1 MMKRSW
7 IRAVCFL
14 LMFSLLPLG
23 APAETVPAQEY
34 TAALLDGKTEV
45 DASQL
50 CDGRDDTAYAFKRG
64 KAGTLTIA
72 LPEGAQVRQVY
83 IRLADVPATVTLKQQ
98 NAAGKYEA
106 AARAEGPALS
116 FVMALKTPASGTVQL
131 EIAGVN
137 NAAVTLRELRFFGEG
152 TLPANVRAF
161 RAEAA
166 SDILYVVPS
175 AEDADMTQVA
185 AWTAA
190 GRTVQCLCL
199 TPAEDASA
207 LADRLWE
214 AGTDRFP
221 AFGTLKAMAAD
232 ATEAQVS
239 KAWSAAA
246 LKKLLVSA
254 VRAGRPQLVLYG
266 GSGAAGD
273 ALASALPDALASA
286 PDYAYE
292 TADAADNGLWA
303 VEKAFAVDSAEAA
316 GALAD
321 WTDEGDAPLRR
332 YCASV
337 FADAQHG
344 TSDDI
349 PYPDNRQEDGYLPE
363 GEFLYE
369 NEEQGLWAYVS
380 STLQVEIIRWEQPEI
395 PRRWFVSDIRFK
407 PGAESIHPQGYI
419 NASFPGQMIYPET
432 LAQTARLVFGI
443 NGDYYIYREDNKA
456 TGNIIRNRQVLYNHT
471 RTMAFPNL
479 DTMALRDDGSMSV
492 YDVQEITAD
501 ALLAQG
507 DVHDALSFGPWLMRD
522 GVLRAWNGK
531 NSEAVE
537 PRNAIGMVEPGHYK
551 VITVEGRFNKGVGPA
566 GVSLN
571 MLGQMLCAQ
580 GAQQAFN
587 LDGGNTAVLI
597 FMGKKLNHT
606 ASKSGKGETQPRNM
620 SELFGIGTSELVHT
634 DKMDVH

>member
-1 MMKRSW
+1 MKRII

-14 LMFSLLPLG
+14 LIVTLIPLG
-23 APAETVPAQEY
+23 GLAEEASGTAAQEY
-34 TAALLDGKTEV
+34 SATLLDGKAEV
-45 DASQL
+45 DASLL
-50 CDGRDDTAYAFKRG
+50 CDGQDDTVYAFKRG
-64 KAGTLTIA
+64 KPGTLTVA
-72 LPEGAQVRQVY
+72 LPEGAHAAQIY
-83 IRLADVPATVTLKQQ
+83 IRLADSPASVTLRRM
-98 NAAGKYEA
+98 NDSGKYEA
-106 AARAEGPALS
+106 VAQVSSPAPS
-116 FVMALKTPASGTVQL
+116 FVLEAPASGDMQL

-137 NAAVTLRELRFFGEG
+137 NAQVTLRELRFFGEG
-152 TLPANVRAF
+152 SLPSDVRAF
-161 RAEAA
+161 RSGVT
-166 SDILYVVPS
+166 SDILYVVPA

-199 TPAEDASA
+199 TSAEDASA
-207 LADRLWE
+207 LADRLW
-214 AGTDRFP
+214 AASVDCYP
-221 AFGTLKAMAAD
+221 VFGTLKAVAAD

-254 VRAGRPQLVLYG
+254 VRASQPTMVLYG
-266 GSGAAGD
+266 GSGAAGE
-273 ALASALPDALASA
+273 ALASALPEALASA
-286 PDYAYE
+286 PDQTYE
-292 TADAADNGLWA
+292 TADAAANGLWA
-303 VEKAFAVDSAEAA
+303 VERALAADSAEAA
-316 GALAD
+316 DALAN
-321 WTDEGDAPLRR
+321 WTGAGDALLRQ
-332 YCASV
+332 YCADV

-344 TSDDI
+344 TSADI
-349 PYPDNRQEDGYLPE
+349 PYPGNRQEDGYLPE

-369 NEEQGLWAYVS
+369 DDEQGLWAYVS
-380 STLQVEIIRWEQPEI
+380 TTLQVEIIRWEQPEI
-395 PRRWFVSDIRFK
+395 PRRWYVSDIRFK
-407 PGAESIHPQGYI
+407 PEAESIHQQTYI

-471 RTMAFPNL
+471 KTMSFPNL

-507 DVHDALSFGPWLMRD
+507 DVHDALSFGPWLVRD
-522 GVLRAWNGK
+522 GRLRVWNGK

-566 GVSLN
+566 GVTLN
-571 MLGQMLCAQ
+571 MLAQMLYAQ
-580 GAQQAFN
+580 GVQQGFN
-587 LDGGNTAVLI
+587 LDGGNTAVVI
-597 FMGKKLNHT
+597 FMGKKLNCT
-606 ASKSGKGETQPRNM
+606 ASKSGNGETQPRNM
-620 SELFGIGTSELVHT
+620 SELFGIGASELVHT